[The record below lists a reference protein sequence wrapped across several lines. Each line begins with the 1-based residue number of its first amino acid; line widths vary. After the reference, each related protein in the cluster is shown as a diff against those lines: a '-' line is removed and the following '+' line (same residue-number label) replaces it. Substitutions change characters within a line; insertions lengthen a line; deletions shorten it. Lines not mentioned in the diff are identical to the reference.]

1 MFNYNNN
8 TLSWLETSNNTFVI
22 KILDNNEQILQKTTV
37 NTNKYH
43 IEACLT
49 SNTYESIKTITINSI
64 DEAGDETEPTYKYY
78 LHLANGK
85 QPTRDKNQTDYKC
98 LTIQLDTTG
107 QDISGFTL
115 PCTQNVLISIN
126 AHLNKVLEYYIVTI
140 NDSNGFIIPPKYIY
154 TPKGYPGYI
163 NPPPLE
169 VLLTQGNYT
178 VWVNGRYL

>member
-85 QPTRDKNQTDYKC
+85 QPTRDKNQPIT
-98 LTIQLDTTG
+98 
-107 QDISGFTL
+107 
-115 PCTQNVLISIN
+115 N
-126 AHLNKVLEYYIVTI
+126 A
-140 NDSNGFIIPPKYIY
+140 
-154 TPKGYPGYI
+154 
-163 NPPPLE
+163 
-169 VLLTQGNYT
+169 
-178 VWVNGRYL
+178 